1 MGIFSHVKI
10 IIMFSAHMVFRWCL
24 YNKVIYCSS
33 CHILNCVTL
42 DDFSLNSVF
51 EKLTFEVECFNTYKY
66 MKYLQSLQTKL
77 FFN

>member
-1 MGIFSHVKI
+1 MLFSHVKI
-10 IIMFSAHMVFRWCL
+10 IIMFSAHMVFCWCL
-24 YNKVIYCSS
+24 YNKDIYCSS
-33 CHILNCVTL
+33 GHFLNCVTL

>member
-1 MGIFSHVKI
+1 MLFSHVKI
-10 IIMFSAHMVFRWCL
+10 IIMFSAHLVFRWCL
-24 YNKVIYCSS
+24 YNKHIYCSS